1 MRGFHLI
8 SNFLVRYRDAEVDLK
23 FERYQYRGGIW
34 ELQVV
39 SYDVR
44 TMLQAKEGNLCKQ
57 TGKNFMTTR
66 SNVTPTSESVV
77 LLLCSTK
84 KCHKNFF
91 FFRALRTAYYL
102 RKVRRDWIL
111 SQIDF
116 WSLMSFVFVAFYSRF
131 LLLTCFSMSYWT
143 IRVGKG
149 DFCRW
154 HIYIFVPQ
162 NRSLYVSTISK
173 G

>member
-1 MRGFHLI
+1 MYVRCCKQRKAI
-8 SNFLVRYRDAEVDLK
+8 YVNKLVRILWLEAMSP
-23 FERYQYRGGIW
+23 QHPSQW
-34 ELQVV
+34 H
-39 SYDVR
+39 
-44 TMLQAKEGNLCKQ
+44 CC
-57 TGKNFMTTR
+57 
-66 SNVTPTSESVV
+66 SVV
-77 LLLCSTK
+77 R
-84 KCHKNFF
+84 KNVIKFFF

-162 NRSLYVSTISK
+162 NRSLYVSTMESTWSVK
-173 G
+173 DSDGPWRCLERD

>member
-1 MRGFHLI
+1 MIKPFLPVVGSIFASENAVRGFHLI

-39 SYDVR
+39 PYDVR

-57 TGKNFMTTR
+57 TGKNFMTR

-84 KCHKNFF
+84 KCHKKIFF
-91 FFRALRTAYYL
+91 F
-102 RKVRRDWIL
+102 VRCER
-111 SQIDF
+111 
-116 WSLMSFVFVAFYSRF
+116 
-131 LLLTCFSMSYWT
+131 LTTYARCAGIEY
-143 IRVGKG
+143 
-149 DFCRW
+149 
-154 HIYIFVPQ
+154 
-162 NRSLYVSTISK
+162 
-173 G
+173 